1 MGKALSR
8 QFFESLTSNPSPSIE
23 DPFDNFVS
31 SDFDKGGKGKSIDFN
46 KILGRKDPQS
56 PSQNKN
62 YINLGK
68 KKTI

>member
-8 QFFESLTSNPSPSIE
+8 QFVQSLTSNPSPSIE

-31 SDFDKGGKGKSIDFN
+31 SDFDNGKGKSIDFN
-46 KILGRKDPQS
+46 KILGRKDAQI